1 MPIIAPARNRPPGDS
16 GHDLAEPERIISAVV
31 RSLSDVKKAV
41 AGVVAN
47 RPEVLAAYVFGSTAS
62 GRARPASDVDV
73 GVLVSPTVMR
83 RAPSKYRLN
92 LMADLGAALRTF
104 DVDVVLLNTAPPALA
119 HNVVC
124 RGIVVSERSHVERVR
139 FQVRTLNRFL
149 DTQPIRDLA
158 LERLKHRYATRR
170 GNGR

>member
-1 MPIIAPARNRPPGDS
+1 M
-16 GHDLAEPERIISAVV
+16 
-31 RSLSDVKKAV
+31 RSLSGVKKAV
-41 AGVVAN
+41 AGVLAT

-62 GRARPASDVDV
+62 GRTHSTSDVDV
-73 GVLVSPTVMR
+73 GVLVSPAVMR
-83 RAPSKYRLN
+83 RDPSTYRLN

-119 HNVVC
+119 QNVVC
-124 RGIVVSERSHVERVR
+124 RGTVVSERSRADRVR

-158 LERLKHRYATRR
+158 LEQLKHRYAKDR
-170 GNGR
+170 GRG

>member
-1 MPIIAPARNRPPGDS
+1 M
-16 GHDLAEPERIISAVV
+16 
-31 RSLSDVKKAV
+31 RSLSGVKKAV
-41 AGVVAN
+41 AGVLAT

-62 GRARPASDVDV
+62 GRTHSTSDVDV
-73 GVLVSPTVMR
+73 GVLVSPAVMR
-83 RAPSKYRLN
+83 RDPSTYRLN

-119 HNVVC
+119 QNVVC
-124 RGIVVSERSHVERVR
+124 RGTVVSERSRADRVR

-158 LERLKHRYATRR
+158 LEQLKHRYAKGR
-170 GNGR
+170 GRG

>member
-1 MPIIAPARNRPPGDS
+1 MHDPRVARGPLRRS
-16 GHDLAEPERIISAVV
+16 TSLIISSVQR
-31 RSLSDVKKAV
+31 RSLSGVKKAV

-62 GRARPASDVDV
+62 GRARPTSDVDV
-73 GVLVSPTVMR
+73 GVLVSRNVM

-104 DVDVVLLNTAPPALA
+104 DVDVVLLNSAPPALA

-124 RGIVVSERSHVERVR
+124 RGTVVSERSHVERVR

-149 DTQPIRDLA
+149 DTQPIRDVA
-158 LERLKHRYATRR
+158 LERLKRRYRAR
-170 GNGR
+170 

>member
-1 MPIIAPARNRPPGDS
+1 MR
-16 GHDLAEPERIISAVV
+16 L
-31 RSLSDVKKAV
+31 RSLSGVKKAV
-41 AGVVAN
+41 AGVVAE

-62 GRARPASDVDV
+62 GRARPTSDVDV
-73 GVLVSPTVMR
+73 AVLVSPSVMR

-104 DVDVVLLNTAPPALA
+104 DVDVVLLNAAPPALA

-124 RGIVVSERSHVERVR
+124 RGAIVSERSHVERVR
-139 FQVRTLNRFL
+139 FQVRTVNQFL

-158 LERLKHRYATRR
+158 LERLKHRYARR